1 MSGADGRDNAA
12 VARAPSA
19 GRQAPGSLAVARAI
33 LFKDLRIELRALES
47 VPAMALFSL
56 TTFVIFRFGLDRTD
70 LEGSLAAGVVLV
82 TILFAGLLAVNRLF
96 AAEQNEGGFD
106 ALRLAPADAAPMFIA
121 KVAALFVYMLALELV
136 ALPAFAFFFLDDW
149 SGLPALLAVA
159 CLLNLAL
166 GTTGALIA
174 AMTAG
179 ARARE
184 VLAPLVLLPLL
195 VPAMVAA
202 ANLAAPILAAGGPSY
217 DDAAQWLAVLA
228 LYDAIFGLIGWAVY
242 DFLLED

>member
-1 MSGADGRDNAA
+1 MST
-12 VARAPSA
+12 
-19 GRQAPGSLAVARAI
+19 ARAI
-33 LFKDLRIELRALES
+33 LVKDLRIELRAMES

-56 TTFVIFRFGLDRTD
+56 TTFVVFRFGLDRTE
-70 LEGSLAAGVVLV
+70 LSGSLAAGVLLV
-82 TILFAGLLAVNRLF
+82 TLLFAGLLAINRLF
-96 AAEQNEGGFD
+96 DAEQREGGFD
-106 ALRLAPADAAPMFIA
+106 ALRISPAEASAMFIA
-121 KVAALFVYMLALELV
+121 KVAALFVYLLALEVV
-136 ALPAFAFFFLDDW
+136 ALPAFAFFFLDEW
-149 SGLPALLAVA
+149 SGLPAMLGVA

-166 GTTGALIA
+166 GTTGTLIA

-195 VPAMVAA
+195 VPALIAA
-202 ANLAAPILAAGGPSY
+202 ANLGAPILAAAGPEY
-217 DDAAQWLAVLA
+217 TDAGQWLAVLA

>member
-1 MSGADGRDNAA
+1 M
-12 VARAPSA
+12 RAT
-19 GRQAPGSLAVARAI
+19 RAI
-33 LFKDLRIELRALES
+33 LAKDLRIELRALES

-56 TTFVIFRFGLDRTD
+56 TTFVIFRFGLDRTE
-70 LEGSLAAGVVLV
+70 LSGSLAAGVVLV
-82 TILFAGLLAVNRLF
+82 TLLFAGLLAVNRLF
-96 AAEQNEGGFD
+96 AAEQREGGFD
-106 ALRLAPADAAPMFIA
+106 ALRLSPADASAMFVA
-121 KVAALFVYMLALELV
+121 KVCALFVYLLALEVV
-136 ALPAFAFFFLDDW
+136 ALPAFALFFLDEW
-149 SGLPALLAVA
+149 SGLPALLGVA

-195 VPAMVAA
+195 VPPMIAA
-202 ANLAAPILAAGGPSY
+202 ANLAAPILEVGGPEFT
-217 DDAAQWLAVLA
+217 DAGQWLAVIA
-228 LYDAIFGLIGWAVY
+228 LYDSIFGLIGWAVY

>member
-1 MSGADGRDNAA
+1 MRTT
-12 VARAPSA
+12 
-19 GRQAPGSLAVARAI
+19 RAI
-33 LFKDLRIELRALES
+33 LAKDLRIELRAMES

-56 TTFVIFRFGLDRTD
+56 TTFVIFRFGLDRTE
-70 LEGSLAAGVVLV
+70 LSGSLAAGVLLV
-82 TILFAGLLAVNRLF
+82 TLLFAGLLAVNRLF
-96 AAEQNEGGFD
+96 DAEQREGGFD
-106 ALRLAPADAAPMFIA
+106 ALRISPTEASSMFLA
-121 KVAALFVYMLALELV
+121 KVAALFVYLLALELV
-136 ALPAFAFFFLDDW
+136 ALPAFAFFFLDEW
-149 SGLPALLAVA
+149 SGLPAMLGVA

-195 VPAMVAA
+195 VPAMIAA
-202 ANLAAPILAAGGPSY
+202 ANLAAPILAAGGPEY
-217 DDAAQWLAVLA
+217 TDAGQWLAVLA